1 MLYLQ
6 CNNLLSFCLGG
17 LLSLTLE
24 ERVQEWVKKVSGKE
38 VEFESQVAVH
48 LLKKFGIVSE
58 HDGKLHVLPLK
69 AAWRNLP
76 QQPQSL
82 VARAMEADLEEG
94 YDRDVFLETE
104 EQYEKGDKFQ
114 KRIGWF

>member
-1 MLYLQ
+1 M
-6 CNNLLSFCLGG
+6 
-17 LLSLTLE
+17 TLE
-24 ERVQEWVKKVSGKE
+24 KSIEEWIKKISGTE
-38 VEFESQVAVH
+38 IEFESKEAIH

-58 HDGKLHVLPLK
+58 DEGKFHVLPLK

-82 VARAMEADLEEG
+82 VARVLEADLEEG

-104 EQYEKGDKFQ
+104 EQYEKGDKLQ